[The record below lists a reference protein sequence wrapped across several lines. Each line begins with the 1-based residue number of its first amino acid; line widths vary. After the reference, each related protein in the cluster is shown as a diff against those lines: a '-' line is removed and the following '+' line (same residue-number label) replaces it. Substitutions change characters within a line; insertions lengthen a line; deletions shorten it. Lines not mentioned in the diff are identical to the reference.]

1 MNGTHGFTDD
11 ELLHWADAHESLSPL
26 ARGIVRVLGER
37 TFLRQEVRRLAHRL
51 KHKTQALAVAVNCAE
66 SSPSTAEFTAMAS
79 PILQPLEDQIAATD
93 TVIDSAI
100 VLINGIQAQIATA
113 VAAAIA
119 NGATAA
125 ELAPLTDLNAG
136 LKAKTDA
143 LAASVAANTP
153 AAPPTP

>member
-1 MNGTHGFTDD
+1 
-11 ELLHWADAHESLSPL
+11 
-26 ARGIVRVLGER
+26 
-37 TFLRQEVRRLAHRL
+37 
-51 KHKTQALAVAVNCAE
+51 
-66 SSPSTAEFTAMAS
+66 MAA

-93 TVIDSAI
+93 TVIDSAV

-113 VAAAIA
+113 VQAAIA

-143 LAASVAANTP
+143 LAAAVQANTP
-153 AAPPTP
+153 TPPAP